1 MVAHCAQHR
10 KRFRAVYRSHKE
22 FEAKQFDRSQSVAE
36 IRSMQVMIAL

>member
-22 FEAKQFDRSQSVAE
+22 AKRFDRSQSVAE
-36 IRSMQVMIAL
+36 IRSMPVMIAL